1 MGKIGDILKGGNPIA
16 TLAEGGTKGLVEG
29 IGNVVDKFIQTPDE
43 KAAVMK
49 AIEAEISSRW
59 ASDMASKSWLSR
71 NVRPLVLV
79 WAVVIFTI
87 LLFFDGN
94 VGGFTVEP
102 AYLPIFQ
109 TLLLTIIGGYFALR
123 TIDKRGK
130 AK

>member
-1 MGKIGDILKGGNPIA
+1 MGVLDFISKADPVAGTVKGA
-16 TLAEGGTKGLVEG
+16 VEG
-29 IGNVVDKFIQTPDE
+29 IGKVVDKFVTTPDE
-43 KAAVMK
+43 KAAIM
-49 AIEAEISSRW
+49 AEIEKEISSRW

-87 LLFFDGN
+87 LLFTDGN
-94 VGGFTVEP
+94 LGEFTVQP

-130 AK
+130 IK